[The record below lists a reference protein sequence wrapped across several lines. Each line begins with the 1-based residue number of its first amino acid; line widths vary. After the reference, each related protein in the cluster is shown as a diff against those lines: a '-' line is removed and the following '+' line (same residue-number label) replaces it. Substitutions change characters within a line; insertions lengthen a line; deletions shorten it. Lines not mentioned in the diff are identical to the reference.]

1 MVFQGRVV
9 RKANGSGSRE
19 VVAADKKIE
28 RTQDIHQ
35 LYSASQTFQIFEP
48 LNIDILPKAYS
59 WQKEYSKSTTVE
71 RQRETK
77 KQARKA
83 RRCDSMTP
91 ETITGVTDK
100 RC

>member
-59 WQKEYSKSTTVE
+59 WHKEYSKLRYGE
-71 RQRETK
+71 REKIQ
-77 KQARKA
+77 
-83 RRCDSMTP
+83 
-91 ETITGVTDK
+91 
-100 RC
+100 

>member
-71 RQRETK
+71 RLREN
-77 KQARKA
+77 Q
-83 RRCDSMTP
+83 
-91 ETITGVTDK
+91 
-100 RC
+100 

>member
-59 WQKEYSKSTTVE
+59 WQKEYSKSTTFE
-71 RQRETK
+71 RWRERLKPKKDGVSKITHITK
-77 KQARKA
+77 VCISGQ
-83 RRCDSMTP
+83 
-91 ETITGVTDK
+91 GG
-100 RC
+100 